1 MSLPQT
7 TDQSPQIQA
16 RLGDRS
22 LFPHLEARAYLN
34 HGGISP
40 ASVAVQRAVNEVLD
54 DYARHGANAY
64 LNWYEQRRRLKGK
77 LARLIG
83 VAAEDLA
90 LTPNTTQGII
100 NIALC
105 FPWAP
110 SDRVIVFEGEF
121 PSNVT
126 PWQAAAARFGGEV
139 TFLPL
144 SEYAEDDAPGL
155 ARLELELERG
165 VRLVAVSAVEFQTGL
180 RMPIRAIAE
189 RCHAHGAEVFV
200 DAVQACGAVPIDAG
214 ADGIDYLAC
223 GSHKWMMGMEGAGF
237 LYIRPDRVAALR
249 PAVAGWL
256 SHEEGLRFL
265 FEGPGHLRYDR
276 PIRKSADFFEGG
288 NCSAMGFAALEA
300 ALDLSVSI
308 GIPTIYEHVNGYLD
322 ALEAGLQERGFSSLR
337 PRDPRRRSCTL
348 SVRPPEGGVSVV
360 ELQRELG
367 RRGIAC
373 ALPDGLLRFT
383 PHWPNALSEI
393 PLVLTALSEILAA
406 RSAR

>member
-1 MSLPQT
+1 VSPSHP
-7 TDQSPQIQA
+7 TDNSPQMKA

-40 ASVAVQRAVNEVLD
+40 ASVAVQRAVNEVVD
-54 DYARHGANAY
+54 DYARRGANAY
-64 LNWYEQRRRLKGK
+64 LSWYEQRLRLKGK
-77 LARLIG
+77 LAKLIG
-83 VAAEDLA
+83 VSAEDIA
-90 LTPNTTQGII
+90 LVPNTTQGII
-100 NIALC
+100 DIALC

-126 PWQAAAARFGGEV
+126 PWQTAAARCGGEV
-139 TFLPL
+139 IFLPL

-155 ARLELELERG
+155 ARLERELERG
-165 VRLVAVSAVEFQTGL
+165 VRLVAVSAVEFQTGV

-189 RCHAHGAEVFV
+189 RCHAHGAEVLV
-200 DAVQACGAVPIDAG
+200 DGVQACGAVPIDAG
-214 ADGIDYLAC
+214 EDGIDYLAC
-223 GSHKWMMGMEGAGF
+223 GSHKWMMGLQGTGF

-256 SHEEGLRFL
+256 SHEDGLRFL

-276 PIRKSADFFEGG
+276 PIRKSADFLEGG
-288 NCSAMGFAALEA
+288 NCSAMGYAAQEA
-300 ALDLSVSI
+300 ALDLIVSI
-308 GIPTIYEHVNGYLD
+308 GVPVIYEHVNGYLD
-322 ALEAGLQERGFSSLR
+322 VLEEGLKERGFSSLR
-337 PRDPRRRSCTL
+337 PRDPRRRSCIL
-348 SVRPPEGGVSVV
+348 SVRPPDLRVSVV
-360 ELQRELG
+360 ELHGELD

-383 PHWPNALSEI
+383 PHWPNALSEL
-393 PLVLTALSEILAA
+393 PLVLTAVSESLASLRA
-406 RSAR
+406 R